1 MYKGFWNMRLKV
13 IVVVGLLI
21 AVIMGC
27 TSKKKF
33 TKEIIVSSD
42 PPEAQVLLD
51 GTQVGVTPAKFPV
64 DFIIN
69 LDYPDRGM
77 RRHEIM
83 VKKNG
88 FEPATKYIHDNDPP
102 RVHFILVPTEK
113 KDKPPPPPPPPPKD
127 PRMP

>member
-1 MYKGFWNMRLKV
+1 MRLRV
-13 IVVVGLLI
+13 LIVAGLI
-21 AVIMGC
+21 AVAILGC
-27 TSKKKF
+27 VSKKKF

-51 GTQVGVTPAKFPV
+51 GAQVGVTPAKFPV

-88 FEPATKYIHDNDPP
+88 YEPATKYIHDNDPA
-102 RVHFILVPTEK
+102 RVHFIMVPVQP
-113 KDKPPPPPPPPPKD
+113 KDKPAPPPPPPPPQPKA